1 MTREQELKKE
11 LEAIERAKYDAI
23 YHEEAPK
30 MRRKFEGKYF
40 GFTYHNTNDIYKFVY
55 IRWIDLS
62 SACISL
68 TTKSLAFDC
77 HGWSFEE
84 GETTNGELMFKIIP
98 KEVLSSMDMNN
109 AIAITKEEFYKK
121 YERTLKILGDLK

>member
-30 MRRKFEGKYF
+30 MRMKFEGKYF
-40 GFTYHNTNDIYKFVY
+40 GFTYFNKNEYYKFVY
-55 IRWIDLS
+55 IDWIDLT

-84 GETTNGELMFKIIP
+84 ETICGETAFKIIL
-98 KEVLSSMDMNN
+98 KEVFSSMDMNN
-109 AIAITKEEFYKK
+109 AIAITKKEFNKEYNKMLK
-121 YERTLKILGDLK
+121 TLIDLK

>member
-30 MRRKFEGKYF
+30 MRMKFEGKYF
-40 GFTYHNTNDIYKFVY
+40 GFTYFNTNDVYKFVY
-55 IRWIDLS
+55 IDWIDLPN
-62 SACISL
+62 ACISL
-68 TTKSLAFDC
+68 TDKSLAFDC

-84 GETTNGELMFKIIP
+84 ETMFEEATFKIIP
-98 KEVLSSMDMNN
+98 KGVFSSMDMNN

>member
-1 MTREQELKKE
+1 MTREKELKKE
-11 LEAIERAKYDAI
+11 LESIERAKYDAI

-77 HGWSFEE
+77 HGQSFEE
-84 GETTNGELMFKIIP
+84 ETMCEETAFKIIP
-98 KEVLSSMDMNN
+98 KEVLSSMNMNC
-109 AIAITKEEFYKK
+109 AVSITKKEFYEAYNKMLN
-121 YERTLKILGDLK
+121 TLNDLK

>member
-1 MTREQELKKE
+1 MTREKELKKE
-11 LEAIERAKYDAI
+11 LESIERAKYDAI

-40 GFTYHNTNDIYKFVY
+40 GFTYRTGLFYKLVY
-55 IRWIDLS
+55 IDWIDLS

-77 HGWSFEE
+77 HGWSF
-84 GETTNGELMFKIIP
+84 
-98 KEVLSSMDMNN
+98 
-109 AIAITKEEFYKK
+109 
-121 YERTLKILGDLK
+121 

>member
-1 MTREQELKKE
+1 MTREQKLKKE

-30 MRRKFEGKYF
+30 MRMKFEGKYF
-40 GFTYHNTNDIYKFVY
+40 GFTYHNTNDVYKFVY
-55 IRWIDLS
+55 IDWIDLS

-77 HGWSFEE
+77 HGWSF
-84 GETTNGELMFKIIP
+84 GEKTTNGELMFKIVP
-98 KEVLSSMDMNN
+98 KGVFSSMDMNC
-109 AIAITKEEFYKK
+109 AVSITKEEFDKEYNKMLK
-121 YERTLKILGDLK
+121 TLNDLK

>member
-30 MRRKFEGKYF
+30 MRMKFEGKYF
-40 GFTYHNTNDIYKFVY
+40 GFTYHNTNKFYKFVY
-55 IRWIDLS
+55 IDWIDLS

-68 TTKSLAFDC
+68 TDKSLAFDC
-77 HGWSFEE
+77 HGWSFEVKTNC
-84 GETTNGELMFKIIP
+84 GEAEFKISL
-98 KEVLSSMDMNN
+98 KEVFSSMDMNC
-109 AIAITKEEFYKK
+109 AVSITTKEFYEE
-121 YERTLKILGDLK
+121 YNKILKTLNDLK

>member
-23 YHEEAPK
+23 YHNEAPK
-30 MRRKFEGKYF
+30 MRMKFEGKYF

-68 TTKSLAFDC
+68 TDKSLAFDC

-84 GETTNGELMFKIIP
+84 ETTNGELMFKIIP
-98 KEVLSSMDMNN
+98 KEVLSSMDMNC
-109 AIAITKEEFYKK
+109 AVSITTKEFYEEYNKMLK
-121 YERTLKILGDLK
+121 TLNDLK

>member
-1 MTREQELKKE
+1 MTREKELKKE

-30 MRRKFEGKYF
+30 MRTKFEGKYF
-40 GFTYHNTNDIYKFVY
+40 GFTYRNINKFYKFVY
-55 IRWIDLS
+55 IDWIDLS

-68 TTKSLAFDC
+68 TDKSLAFDC

-84 GETTNGELMFKIIP
+84 KTTNEKLTFKIIP
-98 KEVLSSMDMNN
+98 KGVFSSLDMNC
-109 AIAITKEEFYKK
+109 AVSITNKEFNKEYNKMLK
-121 YERTLKILGDLK
+121 TLIDLK